1 MKNSKERKNRLLPKD
16 LKEWERMRRMVQAL
30 NEGKLIMV
38 RYADGSRKLVNNN
51 NYRW

>member
-1 MKNSKERKNRLLPKD
+1 MKQKELKKNRLLPKD
-16 LKEWERMRRMVQAL
+16 LKEWERMRRIVQAL